1 MKLNSTQQ
9 GLFLSISQRTGR
21 SALSARIAVTSKQAN
36 VFQSMFTSMA
46 VCTLVWCVCSANTWI
61 VMVMLPASTYMQPL
75 ITNPCKYLLKGFLS
89 CEWVAIIRQK
99 AKSFGLLS
107 LPFLPLSLPLL
118 WRRNEGCY
126 WRFHLYVSLPHL
138 SDEHSLRPE
147 EKYFHWSWQL
157 PIVMDFYFFSFRPLQ
172 ACVLVY
178 LSVHISVCT
187 RETGSE
193 RVRGGCMH
201 NCLCLSICLNA
212 VDPCV
217 SQVSVIRIISKSHQ
231 GEPLISHLAWW
242 GPTGGDHWGETRPAP
257 LCLSYSLLVCLSV
270 HD

>member
-21 SALSARIAVTSKQAN
+21 SALSARIAPSRPNKQMSCSPRLRAWASAPL
-36 VFQSMFTSMA
+36 FD
-46 VCTLVWCVCSANTWI
+46 VCSANTWI

-75 ITNPCKYLLKGFLS
+75 ITNPCKYFLKGFLL

-99 AKSFGLLS
+99 EKSFGLLS

-157 PIVMDFYFFSFRPLQ
+157 PIVMDFFFS
-172 ACVLVY
+172 
-178 LSVHISVCT
+178 LSPFASVCARVLKHAFKCVYEGR
-187 RETGSE
+187 RERDREWESEGVVCITAFACPYAWMLLIHVSARFQWLGSYPNHTK
-193 RVRGGCMH
+193 V
-201 NCLCLSICLNA
+201 NLS
-212 VDPCV
+212 
-217 SQVSVIRIISKSHQ
+217 S
-231 GEPLISHLAWW
+231 LI
-242 GPTGGDHWGETRPAP
+242 
-257 LCLSYSLLVCLSV
+257 
-270 HD
+270 